1 MKLAYTI
8 RKPGARRA
16 LKAALALS
24 LILVTA
30 LGAFAA
36 KLLFEDHPVNADV
49 TLTLCRKN
57 ANGGWDTIDRAQGTL
72 NNLTATTTGDAS
84 GSFNTNPPWKF
95 RSEKGRQVSV
105 SQQGAGHFRL
115 DKPNGWLTL
124 DLPFTAQVDGSR
136 LNQRIKLTN
145 ESIETPLGQKG
156 GQKGEIEGRTSSAS
170 LFGITSIKERD
181 LAPPRVTGV
190 VGGSGGLNNELVLVV
205 EIRCK
210 TSW

>member
-8 RKPGARRA
+8 HRPGARRA

-36 KLLFEDHPVNADV
+36 KLLFEDHKVNADL
-49 TLTLCRKN
+49 TLFLCRKK
-57 ANGGWDTIDRAQGTL
+57 ADGGWDTIDRAQGTII
-72 NNLTATTTGDAS
+72 LTATTTGDAS
-84 GSFNTNPPWKF
+84 GNFTTDRPLRF

-124 DLPFTAQVDGSR
+124 DLPFTAQVDGNR
-136 LNQRIKLTN
+136 INQRIQLTN

-156 GQKGEIEGRTSSAS
+156 GQKGEIEGRTSSAT
-170 LFGITSIKERD
+170 LFGITNLKERD
-181 LAPPRVTGV
+181 LAPARVTGV
-190 VGGSGGLNNELVLVV
+190 VGGSGGLTGELVLVV
-205 EIRCK
+205 EIKCR
-210 TSW
+210 TAW

>member
-8 RKPGARRA
+8 RKPGVRRA

-57 ANGGWDTIDRAQGTL
+57 ANGGWDTIDRAQGTINL
-72 NNLTATTTGDAS
+72 NASTTGDAS
-84 GSFNTNPPWKF
+84 GNFNTNPPWKF
-95 RSEKGRQVSV
+95 RSEKGRQVTV

-124 DLPFTAQVDGSR
+124 DLPFTAQVDGKR
-136 LNQRIKLTN
+136 INQKIQLTN

-156 GQKGEIEGRTSSAS
+156 GQKGDINGRTSNAT
-170 LFGITSIKERD
+170 LFGFTNVQERD
-181 LAPPRVTGV
+181 LAPARVTGV

-205 EIRCK
+205 EIKCS